1 MIRPYLGDKIND
13 HKTQGEWRV
22 YSGNAVIDISSKNSD
37 EALTMH
43 TKSNNIDIMMG
54 NETNEIIKE
63 LFKSLLQK
71 YQEGLEES
79 MKGSEFVFD
88 SVDLLHYK
96 LHKIYL
102 NRDGSYIDSPEWL
115 ENKKTTINH
124 KNKDDKSFQYALT
137 VAVNYQNI

>member
-1 MIRPYLGDKIND
+1 MIRPYLGDIIND
-13 HKTQGEWRV
+13 HKTQGEWKV
-22 YSGNAVIDISSKNSD
+22 YSGKAVIDIYSKNSD

-43 TKSNNIDIMMG
+43 TKSNNIEIMMG

-63 LFKSLLQK
+63 LFKPVLQK

-79 MKGSEFVFD
+79 MKGSELAFD

-115 ENKKTTINH
+115 ENKKATINP
-124 KNKDDKSFQYALT
+124 KNKDGKCFQYALT

>member
-1 MIRPYLGDKIND
+1 MIRPYLGDIIND
-13 HKTQGEWRV
+13 HKTQGEWKV
-22 YSGNAVIDISSKNSD
+22 YSGKAVIDISSKNSD

-43 TKSNNIDIMMG
+43 TKSNNIEIMMG

-63 LFKSLLQK
+63 LFKSVLQK

-79 MKGSEFVFD
+79 MKGSELAFD

-115 ENKKTTINH
+115 ENKKATINP
-124 KNKDDKSFQYALT
+124 KNKDGKCFQYALT